1 MKKQRFSI
9 ESISKVQVEPEEISA
24 FLITE
29 GASGVV
35 MVHNHPVGEAVP
47 SQADDTMTKNC
58 QILCSTHNR
67 LICEHIIYAPN
78 GMYSYYLSGKLKEIT
93 EQYSVQK
100 VLGTGKSDE
109 KE

>member
-1 MKKQRFSI
+1 M
-9 ESISKVQVEPEEISA
+9 EVEPEEVSA

-47 SQADDTMTKNC
+47 SKADDIMTRNC

-78 GMYSYYLSGKLKEIT
+78 GMYSYYLSGALKEIT

-100 VLGTGKSDE
+100 VLGTGKQNE
-109 KE
+109 NE